1 MQQSFASDAHL
12 IISRIGRLDMR
23 SFKFAVVG
31 LLTLLVAACRTA
43 PVENVTHHA
52 FPAGTEKLSLAQIEE
67 SIIKAA
73 SDRDW
78 IVTRQAEGELF
89 ATYSPRSHMAKVK
102 IGFDNTEFSI
112 VYADSTNLNYD
123 GSSIHYNYNRW
134 VNNLRQDILREVSA
148 KVALAN

>member
-1 MQQSFASDAHL
+1 
-12 IISRIGRLDMR
+12 MR

-43 PVENVTHHA
+43 PVDNVTHHA

-78 IVTRQAEGELF
+78 IVTRQAEGELL
-89 ATYSPRSHMAKVK
+89 ATYSPRSHMAQVK
-102 IGFDNTEFSI
+102 IGFDHTEFSI

-148 KVALAN
+148 TAALAN

>member
-1 MQQSFASDAHL
+1 
-12 IISRIGRLDMR
+12 MR
-23 SFKFAVVG
+23 SLKFIVIC
-31 LLTLLVAACRTA
+31 LITLAVAACRTV
-43 PVENVTHHA
+43 PVESVTHHA

-78 IVTRQAEGELF
+78 VVTRQAEGTLF
-89 ATYSPRSHMAKVK
+89 ATYSPRSHMAKVR
-102 IGFDNTEFSI
+102 IGFDKTEFSI

-123 GSSIHYNYNRW
+123 GTSIHYNYNRW

-148 KVALAN
+148 KAALAN

>member
-1 MQQSFASDAHL
+1 MHN
-12 IISRIGRLDMR
+12 IISKIGRLDMR
-23 SFKFAVVG
+23 RLKFAVVG

-43 PVENVTHHA
+43 PIENVTHHA

-78 IVTRQAEGELF
+78 IITRQADGVLF
-89 ATYSPRSHMAKVK
+89 ATYSPRSHMAKVR
-102 IGFDNTEFSI
+102 IGFDKTEFSI

-123 GSSIHYNYNRW
+123 GTSIHYNYNRW

-148 KVALAN
+148 KAALAN

>member
-1 MQQSFASDAHL
+1 MH
-12 IISRIGRLDMR
+12 R
-23 SFKFAVVG
+23 FKFAFVG
-31 LLTLLVAACRTA
+31 LLTLLVAACRTV
-43 PVENVTHHA
+43 PVENVSHHA
-52 FPAGTEKLSLAQIEE
+52 FPAGAENLNLTQIEE

-78 IVTRQAEGELF
+78 IVTRQAEGELL

-102 IGFDNTEFSI
+102 IDFDNTEFSI

-134 VNNLRQDILREVSA
+134 VNNLRQDILRAVSA
-148 KVALAN
+148 KAAFAN